1 MTMGKNMGDQET
13 IMEVGKVRL
22 DLTHYP
28 GEDLYCDDD
37 AVENELLDIVKNYS
51 AVEYQRIIEERQSWT
66 LLYHLSPLRE
76 NIVEWIPMEG
86 SKALEV
92 GSGCGAVTG
101 VLARKAAQVVS
112 VDLSKKRSLIN
123 AYRHSDCD
131 NLVIHV
137 GNFKDIEPTLP
148 ADFDYIFLIGVF
160 EYGQSYMGTDRPFE
174 EFLQIVMKHLAPGGR
189 VVIAIENKYGLKY
202 FAGCKED
209 HLGTWFSGIE
219 NYADGGYVRTF
230 SRQGLEKIF
239 DACGVK
245 DYSFYYPYPDYKF
258 MTTLYSDKRLPGK
271 GELSNNLRNYDRER
285 LDLFDEKY
293 AFDGL
298 AEDALF
304 PVFSNSYEV
313 IIGKELPIQ
322 YTKYSNDRAPAY
334 QIKTEISMEPDRGA
348 GIGTREKPVIK
359 KLPLC
364 KEAEAH
370 IRQIAASYQKLADRY
385 EGGKIRVNPCVLHE
399 EEGKIWDS
407 FAYEEGLPLAQ
418 LLDEKLEK
426 GDIEGFHALFRE
438 YLERIG
444 YHEEYPVADFDM
456 IFSNIIVQDDEWT
469 IIDYE
474 WTYDKVI
481 DPKELAFRAIY
492 CYLLEDEKRNKLNV
506 DLILNSLGMSEA
518 DMDDCRVKERKFQKQ
533 VTGRSRSMSEL
544 YAWMGAPVINPWDC
558 LEREKQRLVPRRV
571 QIYEDCG
578 GGFSEEKSYFVSDGY
593 LNDEDVELQLTV
605 DGNVQMVRIDPAM
618 ESCVVSVEE
627 LTFNGKDVPV
637 RSKAVFTTNGKTL
650 KSSSAVVFA
659 TSDPNLSIN
668 VAGFERK
675 PLNVLCARL
684 KVVILPMAV
693 AEDMAASVKKWI

>member
-1 MTMGKNMGDQET
+1 M
-13 IMEVGKVRL
+13 
-22 DLTHYP
+22 
-28 GEDLYCDDD
+28 
-37 AVENELLDIVKNYS
+37 
-51 AVEYQRIIEERQSWT
+51 
-66 LLYHLSPLRE
+66 
-76 NIVEWIPMEG
+76 
-86 SKALEV
+86 
-92 GSGCGAVTG
+92 
-101 VLARKAAQVVS
+101 
-112 VDLSKKRSLIN
+112 
-123 AYRHSDCD
+123 
-131 NLVIHV
+131 
-137 GNFKDIEPTLP
+137 
-148 ADFDYIFLIGVF
+148 
-160 EYGQSYMGTDRPFE
+160 
-174 EFLQIVMKHLAPGGR
+174 
-189 VVIAIENKYGLKY
+189 
-202 FAGCKED
+202 
-209 HLGTWFSGIE
+209 
-219 NYADGGYVRTF
+219 
-230 SRQGLEKIF
+230 
-239 DACGVK
+239 
-245 DYSFYYPYPDYKF
+245 
-258 MTTLYSDKRLPGK
+258 
-271 GELSNNLRNYDRER
+271 
-285 LDLFDEKY
+285 
-293 AFDGL
+293 
-298 AEDALF
+298 
-304 PVFSNSYEV
+304 
-313 IIGKELPIQ
+313 
-322 YTKYSNDRAPAY
+322 
-334 QIKTEISMEPDRGA
+334 
-348 GIGTREKPVIK
+348 
-359 KLPLC
+359 
-364 KEAEAH
+364 
-370 IRQIAASYQKLADRY
+370 
-385 EGGKIRVNPCVLHE
+385 
-399 EEGKIWDS
+399 
-407 FAYEEGLPLAQ
+407 
-418 LLDEKLEK
+418 
-426 GDIEGFHALFRE
+426 
-438 YLERIG
+438 
-444 YHEEYPVADFDM
+444 ADFDM

-684 KVVILPMAV
+684 KVVILPLAV